1 MTRPAGAGARI
12 GAYLVDLAAVGALA
26 AAAGLP
32 TRSWLV
38 AAVVAVEAGV
48 VLSIARAATG
58 RTPGALA
65 TRTVAHQAGSDL
77 APGLRAQS
85 VRSLVLGLLHLT
97 GVGPLVT
104 AATSRDGRDW
114 VDRLSGTAVAD
125 ARPAPEPV
133 AAPAG
138 PYARAAGPGA
148 VGVADGPAMN
158 EPAATA
164 TPRRAMSGSAAE
176 SVPRPVAVPTW
187 PPQAAASA
195 PAPAAPEEP
204 VQAWAVFDSGLRI
217 PVVSV
222 TVIGREPVP
231 SGDPAEHLVTVPDA
245 TRSLS
250 RTHLR
255 AGVDGSGVW
264 IEDAFSAN
272 GTSCRT
278 PDGRL
283 VELTRGHRL
292 HVPLGTVVLLGDRSF
307 TLSGA

>member
-12 GAYLVDLAAVGALA
+12 GAYLVDLAAVGAVA

-38 AAVVAVEAGV
+38 AAVVAVEGGV

-97 GVGPLVT
+97 GIGPLLT
-104 AATSRDGRDW
+104 AATSREGRDW

-125 ARPAPEPV
+125 ARPTPEPMAV
-133 AAPAG
+133 PTS
-138 PYARAAGPGA
+138 PYARTTGPGTA
-148 VGVADGPAMN
+148 SIADGPAVN
-158 EPAATA
+158 EVAATA
-164 TPRRAMSGSAAE
+164 TPRRAMSGPATEA
-176 SVPRPVAVPTW
+176 VLRPVPASTW
-187 PPQAAASA
+187 PPHAAAT
-195 PAPAAPEEP
+195 PAPAVPEEP
-204 VQAWAVFDSGLRI
+204 VQAWAVFDSGLRF

-231 SGDPAEHLVTVPDA
+231 SGDQTEHLVTVPDA